1 MKKSLL
7 LAGFSL
13 CAMLLLTGCLGPKM
27 DNHGFPS
34 VPAGILFSDMKTAQ
48 LVPKKV
54 LPETRRYKVLKR
66 VKAEATTTSFIGI
79 VSVGDASF
87 ATLKAQALAE
97 CREADDI
104 IDLEVDG
111 YHNNILGLINKVTC
125 IVRGVAIQYVDKN

>member
-1 MKKSLL
+1 MKKVLLAGVSLCAVLL
-7 LAGFSL
+7 LA
-13 CAMLLLTGCLGPKM
+13 GCLGPKA
-27 DNHGFPS
+27 DNYGFPT
-34 VPAGILFSDMKTAQ
+34 VPGGILFSDMKTAQ
-48 LVPKKV
+48 IVDKKI
-54 LPETRRYKVLKR
+54 LPETRKYKVIKR
-66 VKAEATTTSFIGI
+66 VKAEATTTSFIGV

-125 IVRGVAIQYVDKN
+125 TIRGVAIQYTDKY